1 MIERAVQGL
10 GVFFFLC
17 FALSLVSGCA
27 TEAYVNQ
34 KFKVVADATDEKLRA
49 MEEDI
54 SENRSRIED
63 LTSGGGLKPGG
74 NAAAVFVLSE
84 VVHFGFDKWDLSAE
98 AKKKLDHAAAKAKE
112 IKYCMIAL
120 EGHTDSMGSTNYNL
134 SLGNR
139 RAQAVYRYL
148 VDRGVKIFE
157 ISDLS
162 FGEEKPLQG
171 NKTPQER
178 SKNRRVKVEIYS
190 LTF

>member
-10 GVFFFLC
+10 CVFFVLC
-17 FALSLVSGCA
+17 FALSLFSGCA
-27 TEAYVNQ
+27 TESYVNQ
-34 KFKVVADATDEKLRA
+34 KFKVLADATDEKLRA

-54 SENRSRIED
+54 SDNRTRIED
-63 LTSGGGLKPGG
+63 LSSGRGLKPGE

-84 VVHFGFDKWDLSAE
+84 VVHFRFDKWDLSAE
-98 AKKKLDHAAAKAKE
+98 AKKKLDQVAAKAKE

-120 EGHTDSMGSTNYNL
+120 AGHTDSMGSVNYNL
-134 SLGNR
+134 SLGNK

-148 VDRGVKIFE
+148 VDRGVQIYE

-178 SKNRRVKVEIYS
+178 SKNRRVKIEVYS